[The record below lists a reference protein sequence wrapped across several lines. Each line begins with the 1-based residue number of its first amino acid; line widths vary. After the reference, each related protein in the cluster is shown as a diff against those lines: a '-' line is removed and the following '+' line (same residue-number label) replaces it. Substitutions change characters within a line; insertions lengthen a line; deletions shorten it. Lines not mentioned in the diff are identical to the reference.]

1 MASGDPRDPM
11 YGQPYSGTPVQQNTS
26 RAGSRTVLD
35 MYRMASRRLTV
46 SDSDNHY
53 TADGDLYH
61 E

>member
-1 MASGDPRDPM
+1 MASADPRDPI
-11 YGQPYSGTPVQQNTS
+11 YGKPYTGTPVLQNTS

-35 MYRMASRRLTV
+35 MYRMASRRLTI
-46 SDSDNHY
+46 SNTDHHY

>member
-1 MASGDPRDPM
+1 MASADPRDPM
-11 YGQPYSGTPVQQNTS
+11 YGQPYTGTPVLQNTS

-35 MYRMASRRLTV
+35 MFRKTV
-46 SDSDNHY
+46 RTITASDSDNHY